1 MRVQDV
7 VNGVRILV
15 PSGLV
20 IRLGFG
26 GVGILVAEKWVEKII
41 SADRTSSRQ
50 MCLRVLIGRKILS
63 IISYYTPQSGLS
75 ESKKDT
81 FFFNLPSSI
90 SIVPAEEMQ
99 IVCEDLNGHVGK
111 TLSDFEGLHGG
122 HGVQRVQEC
131 SNYVL
136 QQI

>member
-26 GVGILVAEKWVEKII
+26 SVGILVAEKWVEKII

-50 MCLRVLIGRKILS
+50 ICLRVLIGRKIL
-63 IISYYTPQSGLS
+63 
-75 ESKKDT
+75 
-81 FFFNLPSSI
+81 
-90 SIVPAEEMQ
+90 
-99 IVCEDLNGHVGK
+99 
-111 TLSDFEGLHGG
+111 
-122 HGVQRVQEC
+122 
-131 SNYVL
+131 
-136 QQI
+136 